1 MAKTR
6 YVPPEQGTLGMIV
19 DSLLVLALVFV
30 SLSAPLWITQVA
42 TPDPATATATAAK
55 DTPPPTWE
63 SLGQNAVMAA
73 QWEKLGKDPAAA
85 ATIINARFDYSV
97 DPLKLGLTA
106 GLLVLY
112 YFFMLR
118 LSEREYREVLA
129 EKFDSETE
137 EGNKP

>member
-1 MAKTR
+1 MAKTA
-6 YVPPEQGTLGMIV
+6 YTPPEQGTLGMII

-30 SLSAPLWITQVA
+30 SLSAPLWITQLGTPEAPAAA
-42 TPDPATATATAAK
+42 TEA
-55 DTPPPTWE
+55 TPPPTWE
-63 SLGQNAVMAA
+63 SLGQNPTMVA

-85 ATIINARFDYSV
+85 AAIINARFDYTV

-118 LSEREYREVLA
+118 LSEREYREVIA
-129 EKFDSETE
+129 EKFDDATDRSST
-137 EGNKP
+137 P